1 MAQEFA
7 IAILTYVRME
17 IGVTEK
23 LLTGL
28 FNNKE
33 IQFKCRFW
41 CQNIPYLRDSVGT
54 LAVN

>member
-7 IAILTYVRME
+7 IAILTYVRIE
-17 IGVTEK
+17 IDVTEK

-41 CQNIPYLRDSVGT
+41 CQNIPYLRNSVGT